1 MNDDLRFKLALRA
14 LEMVERI
21 ALMRQAVVE
30 PVTEGPAAVRAK
42 PSQDDEHY
50 MDDAAED
57 LLTRAL
63 NFAIKP
69 QPQAQTYDDT
79 LEPIDPADLDALTS
93 DEDA

>member
-1 MNDDLRFKLALRA
+1 MNDELRFKLALRA
-14 LEMVERI
+14 IEMVERI

-30 PVTEGPAAVRAK
+30 PVMEGPAAVRAK

-63 NFAIKP
+63 NLAIK
-69 QPQAQTYDDT
+69 QPQASNYDDT
-79 LEPIDPADLDALTS
+79 LEPIDPAELDALTS